1 MSRYLSTLDKTSLIS
16 FHRETSSMSRLSS
29 PHHADAEQTSSM
41 VSSSNVA
48 TLTVHNN
55 CRLCSVEKFKWV
67 SVIGHP
73 KNSFGNI
80 TDPKKVAKWK
90 VERVTLRALAG
101 LPIFL
106 KKLFPEIWNLNTKNY
121 RDVKSSGLQLNLSLR
136 SFWVLLIWRPP
147 YANGGCNFHL
157 LN

>member
-16 FHRETSSMSRLSS
+16 FHRETPSMGRSSS

-55 CRLCSVEKFKWV
+55 YRLCSVEKFNWV

-101 LPIFL
+101 LPVHPNFFEKIIARNL
-106 KKLFPEIWNLNTKNY
+106 KFE
-121 RDVKSSGLQLNLSLR
+121 
-136 SFWVLLIWRPP
+136 
-147 YANGGCNFHL
+147 
-157 LN
+157 